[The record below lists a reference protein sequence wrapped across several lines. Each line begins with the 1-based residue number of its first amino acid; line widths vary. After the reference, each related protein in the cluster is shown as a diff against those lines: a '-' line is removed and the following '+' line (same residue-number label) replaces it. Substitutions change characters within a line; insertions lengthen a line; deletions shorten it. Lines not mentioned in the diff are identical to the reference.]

1 MFELPAGHHGV
12 EDGCGV
18 MDYDD
23 LTKKGKKRDAETI
36 AKIMES
42 DFKFNEG
49 LYQRALMIMDSADD
63 GFTFC
68 IPLKLLHCFFSLDCI
83 YPQKRII
90 NIDMELNGDNKNLIK
105 PETHSDNYELTVSKI
120 CLDLAYV
127 TYENAF
133 KLKWYSSINNSMLT
147 RAFPCEKVTHHTLSN
162 STMFHYVPNI
172 IPFGIF
178 PRAIVIAFID
188 EKIHKGMFAN
198 SYVYTHKKLKT
209 IQVFKNGVG
218 HQDNDSMANMNMEN
232 MWTLNCF
239 QWYSRFLKV
248 MPNCSDSVSYEKFY
262 KEQFV
267 YCIDLS
273 SNPSSLMKDSVTKER
288 YLDLLTSGSLDIN
301 FQFSELPQDNLVV
314 KIIALHTQVANF
326 DASGELMSD
335 D

>member
-105 PETHSDNYELTVSKI
+105 PETHTDNYELTVSKI

-232 MWTLNCF
+232 M
-239 QWYSRFLKV
+239 
-248 MPNCSDSVSYEKFY
+248 
-262 KEQFV
+262 
-267 YCIDLS
+267 
-273 SNPSSLMKDSVTKER
+273 
-288 YLDLLTSGSLDIN
+288 
-301 FQFSELPQDNLVV
+301 
-314 KIIALHTQVANF
+314 
-326 DASGELMSD
+326 
-335 D
+335 